1 MKYYYFN
8 QNNSGGHFHLDDS
21 MVGAHTAVI
30 QANSAEEANEKA
42 EWLGIYFRGVE
53 DGRDCSC
60 CGDRWYKTDEQD
72 STDEVCLRIWRS
84 KHRVTLAEWLNP
96 PNGKKIR
103 KNMFSFG
110 IGKEWKMVVHPHEGK
125 KQTLV
130 FSNKGKLLKNE
141 S

>member
-21 MVGAHTAVI
+21 MVGAHTVVI

-96 PNGKKIR
+96 PNGKKFEKTCFLLVLV
-103 KNMFSFG
+103 KNGRWLFIIM
-110 IGKEWKMVVHPHEGK
+110 KVK
-125 KQTLV
+125 
-130 FSNKGKLLKNE
+130 NKLLFLATKE
-141 S
+141 SY